1 MGEHLNEF
9 GNSEVYIVGD
19 DGGYKELGKIKDV
32 EIETTG
38 SEDLYPDLKIP
49 ESSEFSCSVRICKP
63 LKLTFLCLAKE
74 EALPCIF
81 VIQLKGG
88 LENENL

>member
-1 MGEHLNEF
+1 MGEHVNEL
-9 GNSEVYIVGD
+9 GSSEFYIVED

-38 SEDLYPDLKIP
+38 SEDLYSNLKIP

-63 LKLTFLCLAKE
+63 LKLYILMFGKIRGVVMYARDTINTIKRRFRK
-74 EALPCIF
+74 
-81 VIQLKGG
+81 
-88 LENENL
+88 

>member
-9 GNSEVYIVGD
+9 GNFEVYIVGD
-19 DGGYKELGKIKDV
+19 DGGYKKLGKIKDV

-63 LKLTFLCLAKE
+63 LKLYILMFGKIRGVVMYICDTIKRRFRK
-74 EALPCIF
+74 
-81 VIQLKGG
+81 
-88 LENENL
+88 

>member
-1 MGEHLNEF
+1 MGEHLNELS
-9 GNSEVYIVGD
+9 NSEVYIVGD
-19 DGGYKELGKIKDV
+19 DGGYKELSKIKDV

-63 LKLTFLCLAKE
+63 LKLYILMFGKIRGVVMYIRDTIKRRFGK
-74 EALPCIF
+74 
-81 VIQLKGG
+81 
-88 LENENL
+88 